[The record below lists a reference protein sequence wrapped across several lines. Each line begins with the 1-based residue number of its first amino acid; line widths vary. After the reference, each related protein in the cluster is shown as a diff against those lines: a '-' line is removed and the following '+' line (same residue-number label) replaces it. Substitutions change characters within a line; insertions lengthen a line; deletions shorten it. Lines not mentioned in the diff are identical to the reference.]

1 MPNKEP
7 AYQHNKLANTAKTL
21 AIAAI
26 VTALLQTVIL
36 PYILG
41 GISIILAAISKGNTL
56 HYTLNAKLAIWISI
70 GTILLNTLFVG
81 FTTYQLVFNDNFK
94 KQLNATSQQLYGMD
108 YDEYLETMFNTYSF
122 QTE

>member
-26 VTALLQTVIL
+26 ITAVLQTVIL

-41 GISIILAAISKGNTL
+41 GISIILAAISKGNTS
-56 HYTLNAKLAIWISI
+56 HYALNAKFAIWISL
-70 GTILLNTLFVG
+70 GTIVLNTLFVG
-81 FTTYQLVFNDNFK
+81 FTTYQLLFNDELKN
-94 KQLNATSQQLYGMD
+94 QLNATSQQIYGMD
-108 YDEYLETMFNTYSF
+108 YDEYLETVLGAYSF
-122 QTE
+122 QKE